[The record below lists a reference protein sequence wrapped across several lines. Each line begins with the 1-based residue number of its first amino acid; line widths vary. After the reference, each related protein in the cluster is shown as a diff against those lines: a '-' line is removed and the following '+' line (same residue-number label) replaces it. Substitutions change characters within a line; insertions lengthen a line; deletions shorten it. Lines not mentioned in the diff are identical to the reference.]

1 MINFLKCGKS
11 ANSATSFFKASFRT
25 RCQLRKRCEK
35 SRDKTGMEEY
45 GASMK
50 REVSQYNKTAAKEA
64 VLIRTWLRETRGMTI
79 PDISPM
85 PEGRHTV
92 RYFSGTFAY
101 FWKCIVDARQEL
113 GLRTLERGPSMS
125 WVENVF
131 YVKVD
136 YDITTIAKALDYE
149 EPLSV
154 TSPSTLAEHDALCLQ
169 ISEELCAKQW
179 AWVSRVGHAL
189 VDNVE
194 LEIGGTRITR
204 GRVAGMVKE
213 MRSANPALTR
223 GVAYGRARRQ
233 ASLSEDVSITP
244 LDPPMTSVLYPEEAQ
259 PSGSVNIS
267 RLDSVERSWSKEV
280 KSRMDEV
287 D

>member
-1 MINFLKCGKS
+1 MINFLKCRKN
-11 ANSATSFFKASFRT
+11 ANSATSFPHSVPVASS
-25 RCQLRKRCEK
+25 KRGVK
-35 SRDKTGMEEY
+35 KVKTKTGMEEY
-45 GASMK
+45 VASME
-50 REVSQYNKTAAKEA
+50 RQVSQFKKTAAKEA

-79 PDISPM
+79 PDISPV

-136 YDITTIAKALDYE
+136 YDITAIAKALGYE

-154 TSPSTLAEHDALCLQ
+154 TPPSTLAEHDALCLQ
-169 ISEELCAKQW
+169 ISEELRGEDPA
-179 AWVSRVGHAL
+179 
-189 VDNVE
+189 D
-194 LEIGGTRITR
+194 ITR
-204 GRVAGMVKE
+204 GRVAGMVKD

-233 ASLSEDVSITP
+233 ASLSEDASITP
-244 LDPPMTSVLYPEEAQ
+244 LDPPMPFFLYPEEAQ
-259 PSGSVNIS
+259 PSGSVNINIS

>member
-11 ANSATSFFKASFRT
+11 ANSATSFPHSVPVASS
-25 RCQLRKRCEK
+25 KRGVK
-35 SRDKTGMEEY
+35 KVKTTTGMEEY
-45 GASMK
+45 VASME
-50 REVSQYNKTAAKEA
+50 RQVSQFKKTAAKEA

-79 PDISPM
+79 PDISPV

-136 YDITTIAKALDYE
+136 YDITTIAKALGYE

-154 TSPSTLAEHDALCLQ
+154 TPPSTLAEHDALCLQ
-169 ISEELCAKQW
+169 ISEELRGEDPA
-179 AWVSRVGHAL
+179 
-189 VDNVE
+189 D
-194 LEIGGTRITR
+194 ITR
-204 GRVAGMVKE
+204 GRVAGMVKD

-233 ASLSEDVSITP
+233 ASLSEDASITP
-244 LDPPMTSVLYPEEAQ
+244 LDPPMPFFLYPEEAQ
-259 PSGSVNIS
+259 PSGSVNINIS
-267 RLDSVERSWSKEV
+267 RLDFVERSWSKEV